1 MSVEKVKK
9 NKSNSK
15 LSQSEVLL
23 KAHQY
28 ADLVLNSDSPL
39 NEFFLV
45 PIKKQGRVFLYL
57 SNNLQLEFGE
67 SFKIE
72 DILIMFKHLDPDE
85 ITDFLQHL
93 PKDKHLKVSKKLDEH
108 LKEKV
113 EYLLKF
119 DPKSAAGLMSFDY
132 IIIQKTS
139 ELKTLYDKLKKAFKR
154 GKRTPTVLIRD
165 KENHLIGY
173 ISFKH
178 FILNRP
184 KSLAEVIEPI
194 PSIYFDE
201 HYDDVVKAVNNSEHK
216 NLVVVDY
223 ENHILGII
231 DVSDL
236 LKVIEEEKT
245 SEVYNLAGVQKEED
259 ILDSAFAK
267 FKSRYKWLILNLFTA
282 FMAAGVIAMFEDTLS
297 KLILLA
303 VYMPIVAGMGGN
315 AATQTLAVVVR
326 GLSVHEIDFK
336 NKISVVKNEIIAG
349 VMNGFVNGFIVALIA
364 WGFND
369 MPMLGLVV
377 GISMVINLFVAG
389 FFGTILPFVLDRFD
403 IDPAVAAT
411 VFVTTATDI
420 FGFFVFLGLAEI
432 MLL

>member
-349 VMNGFVNGFIVALIA
+349 VMNGCVNGFIVALIA

>member
-1 MSVEKVKK
+1 MLGEKVKK
-9 NKSNSK
+9 HKSRY
-15 LSQSEVLL
+15 QEPETLL

-28 ADLVLNSDSPL
+28 ADLVLNSDSPID
-39 NEFFLV
+39 EFFLV
-45 PIKKQGRVFLYL
+45 PIKKQGRVFLHIP
-57 SNNLQLEFGE
+57 NNIQLEFGKVF
-67 SFKIE
+67 SVE
-72 DILIMFKHLDPDE
+72 DVLIMFKYLDPDE
-85 ITDFLQHL
+85 VTDFLQHL
-93 PKDKHLKVSKKLDEH
+93 PEKKHVSVAKKLDEN

-119 DPKSAAGLMSFDY
+119 DPKSAAGLMSLDY
-132 IIIQKTS
+132 IIIHKS
-139 ELKTLYDKLKKAFKR
+139 AAFKDLYDKLKKSFRR
-154 GKRTPTVLIRD
+154 GKKTPTVLVRD
-165 KENHLIGY
+165 KENHLLGY
-173 ISFKH
+173 IPFKH

-184 KSLAEVIEPI
+184 KSLGEVTEHI

-201 HYDDVVKAVNNSEHK
+201 HYDDVVKAVNNSDHK

-223 ENHILGII
+223 ENHVLGII
-231 DVSDL
+231 EVSDL

-245 SEVYNLAGVQKEED
+245 SEVYGLAGVKKEED
-259 ILDSAFAK
+259 MLDSALMK

-282 FMAAGVIAMFEDTLS
+282 FMAAAVISMFEETLS

-326 GLSVHEIDFK
+326 GLSIHEIDFK
-336 NKISVVKNEIIAG
+336 NKINVIRNEVVAG
-349 VMNGFVNGFIVALIA
+349 VMNGFVNGVIVALIA
-364 WGFND
+364 WYFND
-369 MPMLGLVV
+369 MLMLGVVV

-389 FFGTILPFVLDRFD
+389 LFGTILPFVLEKFD

-420 FGFFVFLGLAEI
+420 VGFFVFLGLAEI
-432 MLL
+432 ILL

>member
-194 PSIYFDE
+194 PTIYFDE

-349 VMNGFVNGFIVALIA
+349 VMNGCVNGFIVALIA